1 LLGVFLQA
9 HHHFHLPVCSA
20 CVGSSA
26 DIMLSFRRITYTVSS
41 RIMGFYIGLQVSFQ
55 ENQCKCLSS
64 IGVWAR
70 PTCTWPNCTAC
81 FSWPHGVCLRLRL
94 VSVCR
99 PHRRSR
105 QAHGNDHTGGAGAS
119 AAAGPAT
126 AAGQVA
132 HSPEDVL
139 THQLMLLLTSAH
151 RGFTS
156 HEAMTQLTGD
166 VIAAAVRAANQANAD
181 GHPAGSQPPVP
192 RQPASYSPSDPIPSP
207 PISVSV
213 PERDFLL
220 LESVLLGVTAAQ
232 APNTLRPPSDVSGSQ
247 GSRSV
252 SVLPD
257 GPAAPVGPVP
267 SLGRGRGEGR
277 SRGSYNEPSQMGAAT
292 AAAAS
297 QPLDLSLAAFPPLG
311 HQPSRGAAW
320 STRPT
325 PQGFSAQPQANQLS
339 SEAFPELA
347 AAANAAQPAAS
358 RQRR

>member
-1 LLGVFLQA
+1 MLVKYRSMGKA
-9 HHHFHLPVCSA
+9 VCTA
-20 CVGSSA
+20 GYF
-26 DIMLSFRRITYTVSS
+26 DL
-41 RIMGFYIGLQVSFQ
+41 
-55 ENQCKCLSS
+55 
-64 IGVWAR
+64 
-70 PTCTWPNCTAC
+70 CTWPNCTAR
-81 FSWPHGVCLRLRL
+81 FSWPHGVCLRLML

-99 PHRRSR
+99 PQRRSR
-105 QAHGNDHTGGAGAS
+105 QAHGNNHTGGAGAS

-151 RGFTS
+151 CGFTS
-156 HEAMTQLTGD
+156 HAAMTQLTGN
-166 VIAAAVRAANQANAD
+166 VIAAGVRAANQANAERY
-181 GHPAGSQPPVP
+181 PAGSQPSVP

-232 APNTLRPPSDVSGSQ
+232 ASNTLRPPSDVSGSQ
-247 GSRSV
+247 GSHTASV
-252 SVLPD
+252 SHNGAAAPD
-257 GPAAPVGPVP
+257 GPVS

-277 SRGSYNEPSQMGAAT
+277 GRGRHSDPSLTGVPA

-297 QPLDLSLAAFPPLG
+297 QPFDLSLAAFPPLG

-325 PQGFSAQPQANQLS
+325 PQGSSAQPQANELS

-347 AAANAAQPAAS
+347 AEANAAQPAVS
-358 RQRR
+358 RRRR